1 MFWSLMN
8 DFVTSVGSP
17 PLSTLASVFS
27 PSSSLSCLPA
37 CYSYSSFLSPAT
49 SPSSLSQRLTSAHLS
64 LAQSPLD
71 PPTHPLSPF
80 LYSSL
85 NPPPQSLCLPS
96 HSLSFL
102 AGQSPCRSS
111 SISAL
116 FFSCTLSF
124 LSFYLLHIHLH
135 LFLHSSFLSLF
146 LSPHVWEIFCS
157 LFMLLMYC

>member
-111 SISAL
+111 SISARLSSSLAFFL
-116 FFSCTLSF
+116 F
-124 LSFYLLHIHLH
+124 
-135 LFLHSSFLSLF
+135 SLF
-146 LSPHVWEIFCS
+146 TSFIFTCTS
-157 LFMLLMYC
+157 FCILHFFHFFCPLMSGKYFALYLCC